1 MTDPTMVLME
11 LMRKHNLE
19 MDGDFLRE
27 AVQLLMQRLIE
38 LEASEQIGA
47 GPYERTASRQTYR
60 NGYRPRSWETRVGE
74 VPLRIPKLRQ
84 GTYFPSLLEPRKR
97 SEEALLAV
105 IQQAYVLGVSTRKV
119 DELVQALG
127 LSGVDKS
134 KVSRICKELDELVGE
149 FRQRPL
155 TEAYPYVWL
164 DALFLKV
171 RQHRRVVSQAVVI
184 AIGVDN
190 QGERSVLGFD
200 VGASENE
207 AFWLAFLR
215 SLLKRGLAG
224 VKLVISDAHEGLKA
238 AVATVFAG
246 ASWQRCRVHFMRNVL
261 AHIPRADKAM
271 VAAAVR
277 TIFAQPDREAAGQQL
292 RYVAET
298 AAPHWP
304 QAAQLLLAAEDDV
317 LAYMDFPKAHWT
329 RIYSTNLLERLNK
342 EVKRRTNVVEIFPDV
357 PAVLRLVGALLAEA
371 DDEWQVSRRYFSKD
385 SMRQL
390 DEPDFNDVTEPT
402 PLKLAPVR

>member
-74 VPLRIPKLRQ
+74 VPLRISKLRQ

-298 AAPHWP
+298 AAPTGRK
-304 QAAQLLLAAEDDV
+304 L
-317 LAYMDFPKAHWT
+317 
-329 RIYSTNLLERLNK
+329 R
-342 EVKRRTNVVEIFPDV
+342 VV
-357 PAVLRLVGALLAEA
+357 AG
-371 DDEWQVSRRYFSKD
+371 S
-385 SMRQL
+385 
-390 DEPDFNDVTEPT
+390 
-402 PLKLAPVR
+402 